1 LYANE
6 KDYWRD
12 FAQEARRQGSPLYAQ
27 LATAIDG
34 DESLKALTAN
44 RRPGQP
50 PANLLL
56 AAVHYLLLKGAAHPL
71 RDCYATLG
79 GTASHENVFALFQD
93 FVAVHHDAVRQLIE
107 TRVTN
112 TNEVGRAAIL
122 RAGFGALAQ
131 QESAK
136 LNLIEIG
143 PSAGLNLNW
152 DQYGV
157 RYCRDG
163 AVVAEALPD
172 APLVLDCELKT
183 DVPPPVTGLPHL
195 GRRLGLELHPVN
207 LLNDDDRTWLRA
219 LVWPDQPQ
227 RLARLDAAIALFLQA
242 PAEIRSGD
250 ALALLP
256 EALAEVPRDEAV
268 CVYHTIV
275 TYQFSAAM
283 REGLESLLATA
294 GLRRPVW
301 HLSLEFDGQ
310 SDFAVTLAH
319 HEGGLV
325 RSRILGSASAH
336 GGWLA
341 WQKD

>member
-1 LYANE
+1 MYANE

-12 FAQEARRQGSPLYAQ
+12 FAEEARRQGSPLYAQ
-27 LATAIDG
+27 LAIAIDG
-34 DESLKALTAN
+34 DESLKALTAG

-50 PANLLL
+50 SANLLL
-56 AAVHYLLLKGAAHPL
+56 AAVHYLLLKGAVHPL

-79 GTASHENVFALFQD
+79 GTASGENVFALFQD
-93 FVAVHHDAVRQLIE
+93 FVTARRDAVRQLIE

-157 RYCRDG
+157 RYRQGG
-163 AVVAEALPD
+163 AVAAEVLPG
-172 APLVLDCELKT
+172 AELVLDCDLKT
-183 DVPPPVTGLPHL
+183 DAMPPMVLPRL

-227 RLARLDAAIALFLQA
+227 RLARLDAAISLFLRA
-242 PAEIRSGD
+242 PAEIRGGD

-256 EALAEVPRDEAV
+256 EALAQMPGDEAV

-275 TYQFSAAM
+275 TYQFSAVM
-283 REGLESLLATA
+283 REELESLLTA
-294 GLRRPVW
+294 ARRPVW

-310 SDFAVTLAH
+310 SGFAVTLAH
-319 HEGGLV
+319 HQSGFV
-325 RSRILGSASAH
+325 RARILGSASAH
-336 GGWLA
+336 GAWLA
-341 WQKD
+341 WQKG

>member
-1 LYANE
+1 MYANE

-27 LATAIDG
+27 LADAIDG

-50 PANLLL
+50 SANLLL
-56 AAVHYLLLKGAAHPL
+56 AAVHYLLLKGAVHPL
-71 RDCYATLG
+71 RGCYPTLG
-79 GTASHENVFALFQD
+79 GSAPGDNVFALFQD
-93 FVAVHHDAVRQLIE
+93 FVATHRDAVRQLIE

-131 QESAK
+131 EEPAK

-157 RYCRDG
+157 RYRRDG
-163 AVVAEALPD
+163 TMAAQALPG
-172 APLVLDCELKT
+172 AELVLDCDLKT
-183 DVPPPVTGLPHL
+183 DALPPVTVLPRL
-195 GRRLGLELHPVN
+195 GRRLGLELHPVD

-227 RLARLDAAIALFLQA
+227 RLARLDAAIALFLKA
-242 PAEIRSGD
+242 PAQIRSGD

-256 EALAEVPRDEAV
+256 EALAEMPHDEAI

-275 TYQFSAAM
+275 TYQFTAAM
-283 REGLESLLATA
+283 REGLESLLAAA

-319 HEGGLV
+319 HHGGLV

-336 GGWLA
+336 GTWLA
-341 WQKD
+341 WQKG

>member
-1 LYANE
+1 MYANE

-12 FAQEARRQGSPLYAQ
+12 FAEDARRLGSPLYAR

-34 DESLKALTAN
+34 DENLKGLTAG
-44 RRPGQP
+44 RLPGQP
-50 PANLLL
+50 AANLLL
-56 AAVHYLLLKGAAHPL
+56 AAVHYLLLKGAVHPL

-79 GTASHENVFALFQD
+79 GTASDENVFALFRD
-93 FVAVHHDAVRQLIE
+93 FVAIHRDAVRQLIE
-107 TRVTN
+107 SRVTN

-122 RAGFGALAQ
+122 RAGFGALAR

-157 RYCRDG
+157 RFSREG
-163 AVVAEALPD
+163 AVVAEVLPG
-172 APLVLDCELKT
+172 AQPVLDCELRT
-183 DVPPPVTGLPHL
+183 DDVPPLVLPRL

-207 LLNDDDRTWLRA
+207 LLNDDDRIWLRA

-227 RLARLDAAIALFLQA
+227 RLARLDAAIALFLKA
-242 PAEIRSGD
+242 PAEIDGGD

-256 EALAEVPRDEAV
+256 EALAQVPQDEAV

-283 REGLESLLATA
+283 REELESLLTA
-294 GLRRPVW
+294 ARRPVW

-310 SDFAVTLAH
+310 SGFAVTLAH
-319 HEGGLV
+319 HRDGLV
-325 RSRILGSASAH
+325 SSRILGSASAH
-336 GGWLA
+336 GAWLA
-341 WQKD
+341 WQKG

>member
-1 LYANE
+1 MYANE
-6 KDYWRD
+6 KDYWQD
-12 FAQEARRQGSPLYAQ
+12 FAQDARRQGSPLYAQ
-27 LATAIDG
+27 LAGAIDG
-34 DESLKALTAN
+34 DESLKSLTAN

-50 PANLLL
+50 AANLLL

-79 GTASHENVFALFQD
+79 GRAPGDNAFALFQD
-93 FVAVHHDAVRQLIE
+93 FVASHRDAVRQLVE
-107 TRVTN
+107 ARVTN

-131 QESAK
+131 EETAK

-152 DQYGV
+152 DHYGV
-157 RYCRDG
+157 RYRQGG
-163 AVVAEALPD
+163 AVAAEVLPGAD
-172 APLVLDCELKT
+172 LVLDCDLKT
-183 DVPPPVTGLPHL
+183 DAVPPMALPRL
-195 GRRLGLELHPVN
+195 GRRLGLELHPVD
-207 LLNDDDRTWLRA
+207 LLDDDDRTWLRA

-227 RLARLDAAIALFLQA
+227 RLARLDAAIALFLKA

-256 EALAEVPRDEAV
+256 EALAEMPPDEAV

-283 REGLESLLATA
+283 REGLEALLATA

-319 HEGGLV
+319 HQGGLV

-336 GGWLA
+336 GAWLA
-341 WQKD
+341 WQKG

>member
-12 FAQEARRQGSPLYAQ
+12 FAEEARRQGSPLYAR
-27 LATAIDG
+27 LAAAIDG
-34 DESLKALTAN
+34 DEKLKGLTAN

-79 GTASHENVFALFQD
+79 GSAPGDNVFALFQD
-93 FVAVHHDAVRQLIE
+93 FVAGHQGAVRQLIE

-112 TNEVGRAAIL
+112 TNEVGRAGIL

-131 QESAK
+131 EETTK

-152 DQYGV
+152 DHYGV
-157 RYCRDG
+157 RYRREG
-163 AVVAEALPD
+163 AIAAEAFPG
-172 APLVLDCELKT
+172 AELVLDCDLKT
-183 DVPPPVTGLPHL
+183 DALPPLVLPRL
-195 GRRLGLELHPVN
+195 GRRLGLELHPVD
-207 LLNDDDRTWLRA
+207 LLDDDDRTWLRA

-227 RLARLDAAIALFLQA
+227 RLVRLDAAIALFLKA

-256 EALAEVPRDEAV
+256 EALAEMPRDEAV

-319 HEGGLV
+319 HHDGLV

-336 GGWLA
+336 GAWLA
-341 WQKD
+341 WQKG

>member
-1 LYANE
+1 M
-6 KDYWRD
+6 
-12 FAQEARRQGSPLYAQ
+12 GSPLYAQ
-27 LATAIDG
+27 LAVAIDG
-34 DESLKALTAN
+34 DESLKALTAG

-71 RDCYATLG
+71 RACYATLG
-79 GTASHENVFALFQD
+79 GSAPHDNVFALFQD
-93 FVAVHHDAVRQLIE
+93 FVAAHRHAVQQLVE
-107 TRVTN
+107 SRVTN
-112 TNEVGRAAIL
+112 TNEVGRSAIL

-131 QESAK
+131 DESAK

-157 RYCRDG
+157 RYRRDG
-163 AVVAEALPD
+163 APAAEMLRD
-172 APLVLDCELKT
+172 APLVLDCDLKT
-183 DVPPPVTGLPHL
+183 DATPSLTPPRL

-207 LLNDDDRTWLRA
+207 LLNDDERTWLRA

-227 RLARLDAAIALFLQA
+227 RLARLDAAIALFLQT

-256 EALAEVPRDEAV
+256 EALAEMPADEAV

-283 REGLESLLATA
+283 REGLESLLVVAS
-294 GLRRPVW
+294 LRRPVW

-310 SDFAVTLAH
+310 SGFALTLARH
-319 HEGGLV
+319 QDGLV
-325 RSRILGSASAH
+325 RRRILGSASAH
-336 GGWLA
+336 GAWLA
-341 WQKD
+341 WQKG

>member
-1 LYANE
+1 MYANE

-12 FAQEARRQGSPLYAQ
+12 FAEEARRQGSPLYAQ
-27 LATAIDG
+27 LAIAIDS
-34 DESLKALTAN
+34 DESLKALTAG

-50 PANLLL
+50 SANLLL
-56 AAVHYLLLKGAAHPL
+56 AAVHYLLLKGTVHPL

-93 FVAVHHDAVRQLIE
+93 FVAAHRDTVRQLIE
-107 TRVTN
+107 TRITN

-157 RYCRDG
+157 RYRQGG
-163 AVVAEALPD
+163 AVAAEALPG
-172 APLVLDCELKT
+172 AELVLDCDLKT
-183 DVPPPVTGLPHL
+183 DAVPPMVLPRL

-227 RLARLDAAIALFLQA
+227 RLVRLDAAIALFLQA

-256 EALAEVPRDEAV
+256 EALKQVPPDEAV

-283 REGLESLLATA
+283 REALESLLKAA
-294 GLRRPVW
+294 RRPVW

-310 SDFAVTLAH
+310 SGFAVTLAH
-319 HEGGLV
+319 HQGGLV

-336 GGWLA
+336 GAWLA
-341 WQKD
+341 WQKG

>member
-12 FAQEARRQGSPLYAQ
+12 FAEDARRQGSPLYAQ
-27 LATAIDG
+27 LAIAING

-56 AAVHYLLLKGAAHPL
+56 AAVHYLLLKGAVHPL

-79 GTASHENVFALFQD
+79 GTASTENVFALFQD
-93 FVAVHHDAVRQLIE
+93 FVAIHRDAVRQLVE

-122 RAGFGALAQ
+122 RAGFAALAQ
-131 QESAK
+131 EEPAK

-143 PSAGLNLNW
+143 TSAGLNLNW
-152 DQYGV
+152 DHYGV
-157 RYCRDG
+157 RYRRDG
-163 AVVAEALPD
+163 AVAAEVLPG
-172 APLVLDCELKT
+172 AELVLDCDLKT
-183 DVPPPVTGLPHL
+183 DAVPPLVLPRL

-227 RLARLDAAIALFLQA
+227 RLKRLDAAVALFLKA
-242 PAEIRSGD
+242 PAEICSGD

-256 EALAEVPRDEAV
+256 EALVQIPPDEAV

-275 TYQFSAAM
+275 TYQFSVAM
-283 REGLESLLATA
+283 RETLESLLTA
-294 GLRRPVW
+294 ARRPVW

-310 SDFAVTLAH
+310 SGFAVTLAH
-319 HEGGLV
+319 HQDGLV
-325 RSRILGSASAH
+325 RSRVLGSASAH
-336 GGWLA
+336 GSWLA
-341 WQKD
+341 WQNG